1 MHMYLFQTLS
11 EIIEIKQKQKM
22 KKVIK
27 MVKTDLNVFLF
38 KFILKHQE
46 FTVTFEV

>member
-22 KKVIK
+22 KNVIK
-27 MVKTDLNVFLF
+27 MVKTDLNVFYLNLF
-38 KFILKHQE
+38 LNTKNLL
-46 FTVTFEV
+46 